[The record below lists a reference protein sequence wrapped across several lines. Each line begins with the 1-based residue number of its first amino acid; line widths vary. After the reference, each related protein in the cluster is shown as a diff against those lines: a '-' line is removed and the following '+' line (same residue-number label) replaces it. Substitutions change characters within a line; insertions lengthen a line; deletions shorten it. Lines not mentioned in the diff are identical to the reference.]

1 MFHTSG
7 KSAFGITLYALL
19 EPLPLCFFFCRL
31 AV

>member
-19 EPLPLCFFFCRL
+19 EPLPLGFFCRL